1 MAMAPSDHSLTTMS
15 SASSSRTPLDMPP
28 IAQKRSS
35 SSIHTP
41 SQSQSHRAQSSIS
54 LSTRANYRESSQSL
68 ATPGGASPSSHH
80 AMQSSPMESTASY
93 PGSTS
98 MIDTTQMLISSAV
111 QRLIRRLPFNSGTR
125 LTFLEEDD
133 LVRSCVANLVT
144 VSRTQLPTVA
154 KELMTAMETLNRVR
168 MPRIVVATRAATIF

>member
-1 MAMAPSDHSLTTMS
+1 MV
-15 SASSSRTPLDMPP
+15 
-28 IAQKRSS
+28 
-35 SSIHTP
+35 
-41 SQSQSHRAQSSIS
+41 
-54 LSTRANYRESSQSL
+54 
-68 ATPGGASPSSHH
+68 
-80 AMQSSPMESTASY
+80 
-93 PGSTS
+93 
-98 MIDTTQMLISSAV
+98 DTTQMLISSAV